1 MAMTTTTGAPT
12 TTPSIGN
19 AVTVSFRDLSEYAVT
34 GVLIVTMLLL
44 VGLPMAFVILSAV
57 LKDPFLITSGFS
69 FEAIRAV
76 YTSSQIWYSAWQTV
90 AMAVSVG
97 VVSTAIGGLLAWTLT
112 RFRLPASGFL
122 ETTVIVPLFL
132 SPLVGAIAWVAL
144 ASPRSGVLNDLLT
157 MASAPEWMRIN
168 IMSIGGIAFVM
179 IFHYIPYGF
188 LFLSSALR
196 NTDANL
202 EEASY
207 MCGGN
212 VPKTALKVVL
222 PLLRSSSLSSL
233 LFITI
238 LAAGEFSVPAILGA
252 NGKYVPL
259 SVYLYEAVH
268 GFPQDYSRATAIG
281 TMMIAVSLTA
291 FYFYRRSVR
300 DSRRFVTVTG
310 RGFAARQIDPGRWRI
325 PILTVFGIYALVT
338 VVLPYLAL
346 LFICFTRF
354 RTGDLATT
362 VFTAYNVVN
371 VFGHPGVQSA
381 LVNTIELSIIVPAL
395 CVLIGVVLVY
405 LHERMRLPGAGFAT
419 YIATAPIAVSG
430 IVFATGVFV
439 IYIYTPLYAT
449 IWLIA
454 IALVAHYIAHTV
466 RIAGN
471 GLTQIDVSLEEA
483 AQINGASRP
492 RVLWSVV
499 APLLRPSIFSAFIL
513 IYVFT
518 VREVNTS
525 ILLYSPS
532 SLLLSVLSWNYMAD
546 GSLAEAAVVGMIQ
559 TVLMVAGIVLA
570 RLFLGVSTTRNAM

>member
-1 MAMTTTTGAPT
+1 LTIKTTVVPATIPTIGGAVAT
-12 TTPSIGN
+12 
-19 AVTVSFRDLSEYAVT
+19 SFRNLSEYLVSGA
-34 GVLIVTMLLL
+34 LIVAMLAL
-44 VGLPMAFVILSAV
+44 VGLPMAFVLISAV

-69 FEAIRAV
+69 LETLSDV
-76 YTSSQIWYSAWQTV
+76 YTSPTIWHSAWQTV
-90 AMAVSVG
+90 AMAVFVG
-97 VVSTAIGGLLAWTLT
+97 IMSTAIGGLLAWMLT
-112 RFRLPASGFL
+112 RFRLPASGL
-122 ETTVIVPLFL
+122 IEIIVVIPLFL
-132 SPLVGAIAWVAL
+132 SPLIGAISWVAL
-144 ASPRSGVLNDLLT
+144 ASPRSGVLNDLLA
-157 MASAPEWMRIN
+157 MANAPEWVRIN

-207 MCGGN
+207 VCGGN
-212 VPKTALKVVL
+212 VPKTVLKIVL

-238 LAAGEFSVPAILGA
+238 LAAGEFSVPAILGV
-252 NGKYVPL
+252 NGTFVPL
-259 SVYLYEAVH
+259 SVHLYEAVH

-310 RGFAARQIDPGRWRI
+310 RGFASRQAEPGRWRV
-325 PILTVFGIYALVT
+325 PILSAFGLYAVVT
-338 VVLPYLAL
+338 VILPYLAL

-362 VFTAYNVVN
+362 EFTASNVMN
-371 VFGHPGVQSA
+371 VLGHPGVQSA

-395 CVLIGVVLVY
+395 SVLIGVVLVY
-405 LHERMRLPGAGFAT
+405 MHERMHLLGAGFAT

-454 IALVAHYIAHTV
+454 LALIAHYIAHTV

-499 APLLRPSIFSAFIL
+499 APLLRPSIFSGFIL

-518 VREVNTS
+518 VREVNTA

-532 SLLLSVLSWNYMAD
+532 SLLLSVLSWSYMAD
-546 GSLAEAAVVGMIQ
+546 GSLSEAAVVGMIQ
-559 TVLMVAGIVLA
+559 TVLMVVGIVLA
-570 RLFLGVSTTRNAM
+570 RAFLGVRTIKSAM